1 MFYRFTRCLICCIFD
16 GDLNIGA
23 TRAGEPL
30 EKDKVL
36 LILDER
42 VGALRKVQESLE

>member
-1 MFYRFTRCLICCIFD
+1 MSYRFTRCLICFIFD

-30 EKDKVL
+30 EKD
-36 LILDER
+36 ER
-42 VGALRKVQESLE
+42 VGALRKVKESL